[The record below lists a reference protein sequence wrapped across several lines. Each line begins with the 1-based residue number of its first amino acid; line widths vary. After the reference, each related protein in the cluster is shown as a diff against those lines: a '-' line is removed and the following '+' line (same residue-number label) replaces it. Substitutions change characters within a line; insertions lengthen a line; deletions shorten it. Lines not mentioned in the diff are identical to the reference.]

1 MSEQRMIEMLG
12 DDRLLL
18 GELLRDARV
27 DSPNPIVEI
36 EQMMAAVRQQ
46 LSELTLLLRSD
57 LEGLRRLVSEQP
69 PARATSG
76 SARDSHAARA
86 AAPVPARPAP
96 RALSLDRLEA
106 PTAGIR
112 RIVCG
117 QIDAAIDDLQTG
129 TLRDPGA
136 AVHSCRKRFK
146 RVRAAA
152 RLVRDELNSDS
163 YRQENAAFR
172 DFGRRLSHAR
182 DSQVL
187 VETLDALHGRYALEI
202 PSAGFERLRAALA
215 DEHRAAEQRVREQAT
230 AETSM
235 IDELSAARER
245 VAAWRL
251 RHDAMSALA
260 PGFERIYGSG
270 RRAFRAARTDPTDE
284 SFHELRKRTKDLWHA
299 AQILRGTA
307 PEKMRDLADR
317 THRLSDLVG
326 EEHDLAVLSQH
337 AEQRPECLTDERE
350 AALLHTLITRRRH
363 QVQREALEL
372 AQSIF
377 ASKPRSF
384 AVAFWQA
391 PAAS

>member
-1 MSEQRMIEMLG
+1 MSEQRMIEVPG

-27 DSPNPIVEI
+27 DAPNPIVEI

-57 LEGLRRLVSEQP
+57 IEGLRRLVSEQP

-76 SARDSHAARA
+76 AAHDSRAAHG

-96 RALSLDRLEA
+96 RTLSLDRREA

-129 TLRDPGA
+129 TLGDPGE

-152 RLVRDELNSDS
+152 RLVRDELDSDS
-163 YRQENAAFR
+163 YRKENAAFR

-215 DEHRAAEQRVREQAT
+215 NEHRAAERRVREQAT
-230 AETSM
+230 AEMSM

-245 VAAWRL
+245 VAA
-251 RHDAMSALA
+251 
-260 PGFERIYGSG
+260 
-270 RRAFRAARTDPTDE
+270 
-284 SFHELRKRTKDLWHA
+284 
-299 AQILRGTA
+299 
-307 PEKMRDLADR
+307 
-317 THRLSDLVG
+317 
-326 EEHDLAVLSQH
+326 
-337 AEQRPECLTDERE
+337 
-350 AALLHTLITRRRH
+350 
-363 QVQREALEL
+363 
-372 AQSIF
+372 
-377 ASKPRSF
+377 
-384 AVAFWQA
+384 
-391 PAAS
+391 